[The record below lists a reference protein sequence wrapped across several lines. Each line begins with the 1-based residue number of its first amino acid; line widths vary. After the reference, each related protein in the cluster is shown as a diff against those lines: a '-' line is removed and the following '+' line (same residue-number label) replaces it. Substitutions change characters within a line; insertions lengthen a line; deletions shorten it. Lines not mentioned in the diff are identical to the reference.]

1 MIELKHEDGLINLI
15 LPDKHAAQALALF
28 QTALAESRI
37 AEVEERH
44 TYAAAGDGYEYPASV
59 KFLSVQDAG
68 DVIVSYVMD
77 KAERTYGN
85 RYPYQMQRFFRA
97 LEKEIELDINREH
110 KKRLYCSGRPHM
122 RGHKSYRKI
131 DTAIELLGADEVY
144 KFAKSFNFV
153 ANE

>member
-1 MIELKHEDGLINLI
+1 MLELKHEDGVINLI

-28 QTALAESRI
+28 QTALAEAHI
-37 AEVEERH
+37 AEVTEKH
-44 TYAAAGDGYEYPASV
+44 AQAAAKSSDYPASV
-59 KFLSVQDAG
+59 KFLDTVEAG
-68 DVIVSYVMD
+68 DVIVNYVME

-97 LEKEIELDINREH
+97 LEKETALDLNREH
-110 KKRLYCSGRPHM
+110 KKRLYGSGRAHM

-131 DTAIELLGADEVY
+131 DAAIEVLGAEEVY

-153 ANE
+153 TNA